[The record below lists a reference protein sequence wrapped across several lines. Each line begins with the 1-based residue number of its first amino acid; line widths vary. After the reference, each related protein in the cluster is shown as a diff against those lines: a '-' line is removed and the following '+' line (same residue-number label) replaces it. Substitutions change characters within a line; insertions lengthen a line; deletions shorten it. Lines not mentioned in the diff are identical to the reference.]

1 MGAAPPNPLFLLDFE
16 LITNFVIIFTILAVK
31 MKSLTFSKAFILT
44 LTILQVFVTGPDPL
58 PTGNTSH
65 QGVNDDTTDAN
76 TNQKAS
82 DTIDAILT
90 YIDNHA
96 LEPDPDE
103 ILALPRPAV
112 LTTLNDDDLAYIDEF
127 GDLVR
132 DEDSFHGAVDDNGM
146 VLFTPEYFREV
157 ELQANPDEIAAQD
170 AKFRLLAATDKIDK
184 WKRGK
189 RFKDLRKARRRR
201 RFWFFCLAP
210 NS

>member
-1 MGAAPPNPLFLLDFE
+1 MSKSSKFSWGLRPQTPGFLLNFE

-76 TNQKAS
+76 TNHNAS

-96 LEPDPDE
+96 VCQKPAAGADFGGCFLYKVGFSKVFFAKISLGMTY
-103 ILALPRPAV
+103 IL
-112 LTTLNDDDLAYIDEF
+112 F
-127 GDLVR
+127 
-132 DEDSFHGAVDDNGM
+132 
-146 VLFTPEYFREV
+146 
-157 ELQANPDEIAAQD
+157 
-170 AKFRLLAATDKIDK
+170 
-184 WKRGK
+184 
-189 RFKDLRKARRRR
+189 
-201 RFWFFCLAP
+201 
-210 NS
+210 